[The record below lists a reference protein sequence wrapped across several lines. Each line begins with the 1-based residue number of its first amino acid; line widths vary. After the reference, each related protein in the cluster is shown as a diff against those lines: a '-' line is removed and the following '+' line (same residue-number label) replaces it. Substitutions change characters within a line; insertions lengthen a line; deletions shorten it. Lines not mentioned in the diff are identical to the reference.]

1 MKEFIV
7 VLTLAGGLLF
17 LIIFLDFI
25 MGTSP
30 HGLVWK
36 ALNPFR
42 VMEAAEYLIVLLFV
56 LIFIIKT
63 LRSYIKMKRQGQS
76 N

>member
-1 MKEFIV
+1 MKEFLV
-7 VLTLAGGLLF
+7 VLLLAGGLLS
-17 LIIFLDFI
+17 LIICLDYI

-30 HGLVWK
+30 QGLVWK

-42 VMEAAEYLIVLLFV
+42 VMDAAEYLIVLLFV
-56 LIFIIKT
+56 LIFVIKIFG
-63 LRSYIKMKRQGQS
+63 SYIKKKRQGQS